1 MIDSRDIKEL
11 VPQVQDLCNQFIAKC
26 QEAGIKVIITSTYRD
41 NEKQTELYNQG
52 RNGNSGRIVTNAK
65 AGQSIHNYRLAF
77 DFCPIIDGETVWND
91 TLLFIKC
98 GNIGKNLGLTWG
110 GDFKSI
116 KDMPHFEYTN
126 GLTLADLQAGRTI

>member
-1 MIDSRDIKEL
+1 MIDSRDIKDL
-11 VPQVQDLCNQFIAKC
+11 VPKVQDLCNQFIAKC
-26 QEAGIKVIITSTYRD
+26 KEVGITVIITSTYRD

-52 RNGNSGRIVTNAK
+52 RTVPGKIVTNAK

-77 DFCPIIDGETVWND
+77 DFCPVIDGKAAWQD

-98 GNIGKNLGLTWG
+98 ASIGKSLGLTWG

-126 GLTLADLQAGRTI
+126 GLTLADLQAGKTI